1 MTDPTVARMKAL
13 LFTIVRTFEFELP
26 IAPMDVM
33 RKTMVVGR
41 PSLTTDPAAGNQ
53 LPLLIKPVSA

>member
-1 MTDPTVARMKAL
+1 MKAL
-13 LFTIVRTFEFELP
+13 LFTIVRSFEFELP

-33 RKTMVVGR
+33 RKTMIVGR

-53 LPLLIKPVSA
+53 LPLLIRPIGA